1 MSSQRRTAAEH
12 EAEIAGVD
20 RHDRGQCLDDI
31 PILLDKRRRGQPKV
45 FLDFEQLFERGLIA
59 QAPVPYC
66 DSGDVARSDSSPA
79 LPD

>member
-1 MSSQRRTAAEH
+1 
-12 EAEIAGVD
+12 
-20 RHDRGQCLDDI
+20 
-31 PILLDKRRRGQPKV
+31 V